1 MQYIE
6 MFIFFTLLA
15 KLFPL
20 YVIILFG
27 YIAGKFLNVKKEAIA
42 SLLIYTIVPVV
53 IFVGVASTELN
64 QNIILLPI
72 LFFALGSFIAL
83 LAFYLAGFIW
93 KDATRNVLAFTSGTG
108 NTGYFGIPVAIAIF
122 GNDVIGIVSLI
133 FLGIVLYETTLGF
146 FLMAR
151 GNFTIKKSLI
161 KLLTLPILY
170 AYFLGLLVNLSHI
183 QLGSIFFDTAAN
195 FRGAFTILGMMI
207 IGMGLA
213 DIKKIEFD
221 FKFIG
226 LTFLIK
232 FAVWPLLMILLI
244 FLNSTFFKIFD
255 NSLDKILLLMAIVPL
270 AANTVSYATLLK
282 AKPEKASLAVLLS
295 TFFALFYIPLIAV
308 YLLK

>member
-1 MQYIE
+1 
-6 MFIFFTLLA
+6 MFIFLTLLA

-20 YVIILFG
+20 YVIILLG

-42 SLLIYTIVPVV
+42 SLLIYTIIPVV
-53 IFVGVASTELN
+53 IFAGVSSIELN

-72 LFFALGSFIAL
+72 FLFILGSSIAL
-83 LAFYLAGFIW
+83 LVFYLAGFIW
-93 KDATRNVLAFTSGTG
+93 KDSTRNILAFTSGTG

-122 GNDVIGIVSLI
+122 GDNVIGITSLV
-133 FLGIVLYETTLGF
+133 FLGIILYEATLGF

-151 GNFTIKKSLI
+151 GNFTVKKSLI
-161 KLLTLPILY
+161 KLLKLPILY
-170 AYFLGLLVNLSHI
+170 AYLLGLLVNINHI
-183 QLGSIFFDTAAN
+183 QLGSIFLDIAAS

-213 DIKKIEFD
+213 DIKKFEFD
-221 FKFIG
+221 FKFVG
-226 LTFLIK
+226 LTFLVK

-244 FLNSTFFKIFD
+244 FLDNAFFKIFD
-255 NSLDKILLLMAIVPL
+255 NSIDKILLLMATVPL